1 MVQKVRDVMTT
12 DVVVMNENESVR
24 DAARRMKEQDIGDVL
39 VAKEGGRLAGIL
51 TDRDIVI
58 RAMAEGRDGTSKIGE
73 ICSRQLVTLSPDMEI
88 DKAVDMMKE
97 RAVRR
102 LPVLDGERPVGI
114 VSLGDLAIEKAP
126 ESALGRISS
135 APGSR

>member
-12 DVVVMNENESVR
+12 EVVVMNENESVR
-24 DAARRMKEQDIGDVL
+24 DAARRMKDQDIGDVL

-58 RAMAEGRDGTSKIGE
+58 RALAEGRDGNWKIGE

-102 LPVLDGERPVGI
+102 LPVLDGERPIGI

>member
-12 DVVVMNENESVR
+12 NVVVMNENESVR
-24 DAARRMKEQDIGDVL
+24 DAARRMKELDIGDVL
-39 VAKEGGRLAGIL
+39 VAKEGGRLSGIL

-58 RAMAEGRDGTSKIGE
+58 RALAEGRDGNSKIGE
-73 ICSRQLVTLSPDMEI
+73 VCSRELVTLSPDMEI

-102 LPVLDGERPVGI
+102 LPVLDGERPIGI

-135 APGSR
+135 APGSQ